1 MNRWCFIQQAKL
13 ANALPTPFPL
23 LAPARRPQ
31 APAKRSRGWRNLPA
45 VVIAAV
51 LASLLD
57 RAVLYL
63 RTPTPVLQPW
73 PGAAHDPQHAQHLHA
88 LHHNPSDEF
97 CAAEPPL
104 VCAHGGDSSGGAPV
118 NTLEAF
124 EAALQQ
130 GVPCLEVDVARTS
143 DGQLVVLHPRDLAQL
158 LASESGNAS
167 GSGSGSDGS
176 GSGPAAQ
183 AGTCSNGEESCDAAA
198 DPGGSAAGQEPLPQV
213 GDFSWGKLAAL
224 RWPGGQRVATAE
236 EVLRLVVPAAQHIT
250 LDVKG
255 HAGKVSWGEWVGAAA
270 GSASS
275 AGSDEPPRLG
285 WVACSCAVACTV
297 AMLPAC
303 HKPRAS
309 PALCSTCLFPI
320 MLQGGEADEKV
331 LAAAVVDLI
340 AHTDCRQCLV
350 WAKSDGLVSRSRWF
364 AKLAA
369 QFSHVHGLRCLWA
382 VCMSMAWHCWDGCA
396 AAACNACTAR
406 QKFTSLPPWRS
417 AVCMLSIP
425 AAHPPGLAGAA
436 CEGAQPC
443 PASGLHRFERDRC
456 GS

>member
-1 MNRWCFIQQAKL
+1 MPTQARSRQR
-13 ANALPTPFPL
+13 
-23 LAPARRPQ
+23 APAKPQRKRPQ

-183 AGTCSNGEESCDAAA
+183 AGTCSDGEESCDAAA

-213 GDFSWGKLAAL
+213 GDFSWGELAAL

-236 EVLRLVVPAAQHIT
+236 EVLRLVVPAAQYIT

-255 HAGKVSWGEWVGAAA
+255 HAGK
-270 GSASS
+270 
-275 AGSDEPPRLG
+275 
-285 WVACSCAVACTV
+285 
-297 AMLPAC
+297 
-303 HKPRAS
+303 
-309 PALCSTCLFPI
+309 
-320 MLQGGEADEKV
+320 GGEADEKV

-350 WAKSDGLVSRSRWF
+350 WAKSDGLVQRVKELSPAQPVGYIVLNETAAAREAGMHRLLRLPRAEVAALHHSMADAEVTQKLRAAGQRVHAWT
-364 AKLAA
+364 ANTAGMMRAVLDAGVHAVVTDHPRHLLAA
-369 QFSHVHGLRCLWA
+369 LEARLH
-382 VCMSMAWHCWDGCA
+382 
-396 AAACNACTAR
+396 ACNAR
-406 QKFTSLPPWRS
+406 QS
-417 AVCMLSIP
+417 A
-425 AAHPPGLAGAA
+425 AAEQAAAEPGEQAA
-436 CEGAQPC
+436 
-443 PASGLHRFERDRC
+443 
-456 GS
+456 